1 MKTTVLG
8 VTTHYQQIGTG
19 FPIVLLHGWGCDW
32 QIWAPVIPTLT
43 DRYQLIIPDLPIFG
57 QSKLKENSAW
67 NSFEY
72 ADWLAAFI
80 EQVIPSTP
88 FILAGHSFGGKIA
101 AIYAAEKADE
111 LLKGLVIIDASGLPV
126 QLTAKE
132 QFTQTIAGL
141 LPRSLKKA
149 LGSAFKK
156 TLLNQLQVATDYQ
169 QASEHQQAVLRKIVR
184 ENISHQLAQIELPSL
199 VLWGKQDYT
208 TPLEKGEL
216 FAELM
221 PNAEL
226 VVFEQSGHYPF
237 IDETEL
243 FMSVLEKYIQQQTK
257 H

>member
-1 MKTTVLG
+1 
-8 VTTHYQQIGTG
+8 
-19 FPIVLLHGWGCDW
+19 
-32 QIWAPVIPTLT
+32 
-43 DRYQLIIPDLPIFG
+43 
-57 QSKLKENSAW
+57 
-67 NSFEY
+67 
-72 ADWLAAFI
+72 
-80 EQVIPSTP
+80 
-88 FILAGHSFGGKIA
+88 
-101 AIYAAEKADE
+101 
-111 LLKGLVIIDASGLPV
+111 
-126 QLTAKE
+126 
-132 QFTQTIAGL
+132 
-141 LPRSLKKA
+141 
-149 LGSAFKK
+149 
-156 TLLNQLQVATDYQ
+156 
-169 QASEHQQAVLRKIVR
+169 LRKIVR